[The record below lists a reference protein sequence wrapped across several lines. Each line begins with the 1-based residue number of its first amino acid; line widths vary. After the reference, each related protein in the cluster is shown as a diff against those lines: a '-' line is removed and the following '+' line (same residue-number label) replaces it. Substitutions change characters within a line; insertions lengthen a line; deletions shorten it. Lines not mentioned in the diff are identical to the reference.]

1 MPVKFTSFPKTNPP
15 PEFIHSIVGCFQKND
30 FAIGAASSQKGFG
43 SDRVLAL
50 LADDLAQIGFE
61 VESSK
66 KKSGKIF
73 RPVFFG
79 EGGFPTLQY
88 EVDAYHN
95 HHRCGLEVEAGRGFQ
110 GGAFYR
116 DLIQAMVMI
125 QVDHLC
131 LALLNRYEYATS
143 YSNDY
148 AKAVDVAEALYAH
161 SRVSIP
167 FGLTVIGYGP
177 E

>member
-1 MPVKFTSFPKTNPP
+1 MHEVVS
-15 PEFIHSIVGCFQKND
+15 CFHKND
-30 FAIGAASSQKGFG
+30 LAIGAASAEKGFG
-43 SDRVLAL
+43 SDRVLSVL
-50 LADDLAQIGFE
+50 SDGLIQIGFA

-66 KKSGKIF
+66 KKADKIY

-79 EGGFPTLQY
+79 EGGAPTLQY
-88 EVDAYHN
+88 EVDAYHEG
-95 HHRCGLEVEAGRGFQ
+95 HRCGLEVEAGRGFQ

-131 LALLNRYEYATS
+131 LALLNRYEFAS
-143 YSNDY
+143 GHSNDY
-148 AKAVDVAEALYAH
+148 AKAIDVADALFAH
-161 SRVSIP
+161 SRVAIP

>member
-1 MPVKFTSFPKTNPP
+1 MSIRFTSFPRTVPP
-15 PEFIHSIVGCFQKND
+15 PVFVHEVVGCFAKHD
-30 FAIGAASSQKGFG
+30 LAIGAASTLKGFG
-43 SDRVLAL
+43 SDKVLAL
-50 LADDLAQIGFE
+50 LAGDLMHVGFE

-66 KKSGKIF
+66 KKVDKIY

-79 EGGFPTLQY
+79 ESGIPTLQY
-88 EVDAYHN
+88 EVDAYHEGN
-95 HHRCGLEVEAGRGFQ
+95 RCGLEVEAGRGFM

-131 LALLNRYEYATS
+131 LALLNRYEYGST

-148 AKAVDVAEALYAH
+148 AKALDVADALYAH
-161 SRVSIP
+161 SRIDIP

>member
-1 MPVKFTSFPKTNPP
+1 MIEAFVS
-15 PEFIHSIVGCFQKND
+15 ND
-30 FAIGAASSQKGFG
+30 VAIGAASTEKGFG
-43 SDRVLAL
+43 SDRVLAV
-50 LADDLAQIGFE
+50 LAQDLIQIGFD
-61 VESSK
+61 VEGSK
-66 KKSGKIF
+66 KRVDKIY

-79 EGGFPTLQY
+79 EGGRPTLQY
-88 EVDAYHN
+88 EVDAYHQAN
-95 HHRCGLEVEAGRGFQ
+95 RCGLEVEAGRGFQ

-116 DLIQAMVMI
+116 DLIQAMVMS

-131 LALLNRYEYATS
+131 LAMLNRYEYAST

-148 AKAVDVAEALYAH
+148 SKAIDVAEALFAH
-161 SRVSIP
+161 SRIQMP